1 MAKTITLDMPLNRVE
16 GDLDIRVT
24 IEDGVITDAKSIGTL
39 FRGFENILQGRD
51 ALDALVITPR
61 ICGIC
66 SVTHLCA
73 AVDAL
78 ESAQGIIPPA
88 QAVRLRN
95 LSLLSETIQSD
106 VRQFFLMYMGDF
118 AHSYYEEYAFYS
130 QAKEHYEAFKGS
142 SVKKALKSTAEIL
155 KVVAIIGGQ
164 WPHTSHIVPGG
175 ISTTPTILELSLA
188 QNHIENFISWYEEN
202 VLACDIESFM
212 NNITTVGKFF
222 AHLKEKPDS
231 DIARF
236 THYAEQTNLFEI
248 GCTSQNFL
256 SYGMINNPLNP
267 RERLIK
273 AGVIINGKLEN
284 LDIEKVTED
293 ISHSWY
299 KQVDIIQNPEDGVTQ
314 PDMKSKDGYS
324 WAKAP
329 RYDTNVMQTGPLS
342 QALVNGNKLII
353 DLNKKYGD
361 CAYVREL
368 ARILRPVVNLAYARE
383 DIKEAIANFSDES
396 YVKCEQDFSAQGVG
410 LVEAARGAL
419 GHWVNIER
427 GKIKNYQI
435 ITPTAWNGSPQDSG
449 NNPGAWEKS
458 LIGLRCKDIEN
469 PMEMG
474 HVIRSFDPCLVCT
487 VHTFDAKNE
496 KRKYKFTIGL

>member
-1 MAKTITLDMPLNRVE
+1 MSKTITLDVPLNRVE

-24 IEDGVITDAKSIGTL
+24 IEDGVIIDAKSIGTMY
-39 FRGFENILQGRD
+39 RGFENILQGRD

-66 SVTHLCA
+66 SVTHLSA

-78 ESAQGIIPPA
+78 EAAQGIIPPA

-118 AHSYYEEYAFYS
+118 AHSYYEKSDFYTE
-130 QAKEHYEAFKGS
+130 AKEHYEAFKGS

-175 ISTTPTILELSLA
+175 ISTTPTILELALA

-202 VLACDIESFM
+202 VLACDIDSFM
-212 NNITTVGKFF
+212 KNITRTDKFF
-222 AHLKEKPDS
+222 EHMKENPNT

-236 THYAEQTNLFEI
+236 TNYAEQTNLFEI
-248 GCTSQNFL
+248 GRTSQNFL
-256 SYGMINNPLNP
+256 SYGTINNPLKP
-267 RERLIK
+267 TERFIQ
-273 AGVIINGKLEN
+273 AGVIIDGKQESLN
-284 LDIEKVTED
+284 IQKVTED
-293 ISHSWY
+293 ISHGWY

-329 RYDTNVMQTGPLS
+329 RYDANVMQTGPLA
-342 QALVNGNKLII
+342 QALINVNKLIV

-368 ARILRPVVNLAYARE
+368 ARILRPAVHLAYARKH
-383 DIKEAIANFSDES
+383 IKEAIENFSDTS
-396 YVKCEQDFSAQGVG
+396 YIQCNQDFSAQGVG
-410 LVEAARGAL
+410 LVEAARGSL

-435 ITPTAWNGSPQDSG
+435 VTPTAWNGSPKDSK
-449 NNPGAWEKS
+449 NNQGAWEKS

-487 VHTFDAKNE
+487 VHTFDVKNK
-496 KRKYKFTIGL
+496 KRKYRFKIGL